1 MATLFAV
8 DIKLRGWQI
17 DGVVTFGS
25 PRVGQQAFKS
35 LYQELNLHHLTVR
48 FANRSDFVPCVP
60 LSDWGFEHVVENFAL
75 GFRANTVNSHSIRG
89 NSESYHHTLQDA
101 MEGRH
106 SKLQH
111 GFAAH
116 ALTFATA
123 SKSRESN
130 MQELKV
136 DVALLRRDIATM
148 AGSSVELKVDVA
160 SLRQDIAKWA
170 EGMLASVQALMTC
183 IRQAQLNSVEQI
195 RQNFERQQQLGWLL
209 DMETLLEIV
218 KHYKSQLQTW
228 QQGVPEWFFRYKVQL
243 SRALEAAKMELRD
256 PNSQL
261 AHQFVVLYLRAAH
274 LLIAAMRNSAARL
287 RDLDKEFQKFVAA
300 AKRAG
305 VAKCLRFEIPLL
317 NEILQLLPSKEDF
330 TLPQEVDV
338 KLGGPISNDRIL
350 QMHGRSGRSLQ
361 VGCRLL
367 GLLKWSG
374 QEAPKLKFDSEE
386 PMNAMSWQ
394 LTSNTPDSQTS
405 STLEFEGWEP
415 QTDASVQQLA
425 SEMPQN
431 LTSLSLG
438 FSWCKQI
445 TDASVQQLASK
456 MPQNLT
462 SMSLDFS
469 RVQANHRCICAA
481 ACQQDAAEPDFSELG
496 FQISASKSQTHLCS
510 SLPARCR
517 RT

>member
-1 MATLFAV
+1 MAA
-8 DIKLRGWQI
+8 RCPRS
-17 DGVVTFGS
+17 GS
-25 PRVGQQAFKS
+25 
-35 LYQELNLHHLTVR
+35 
-48 FANRSDFVPCVP
+48 
-60 LSDWGFEHVVENFAL
+60 
-75 GFRANTVNSHSIRG
+75 I
-89 NSESYHHTLQDA
+89 
-101 MEGRH
+101 
-106 SKLQH
+106 
-111 GFAAH
+111 
-116 ALTFATA
+116 
-123 SKSRESN
+123 
-130 MQELKV
+130 
-136 DVALLRRDIATM
+136 
-148 AGSSVELKVDVA
+148 
-160 SLRQDIAKWA
+160 
-170 EGMLASVQALMTC
+170 
-183 IRQAQLNSVEQI
+183 
-195 RQNFERQQQLGWLL
+195 
-209 DMETLLEIV
+209 
-218 KHYKSQLQTW
+218 
-228 QQGVPEWFFRYKVQL
+228 RYKVQL

-496 FQISASKSQTHLCS
+496 FQSVQANH
-510 SLPARCR
+510 RCICAAACQQDAAAPDFSELGFQ
-517 RT
+517 